1 LKIYKVGGDKVPL
14 YRYICENCGNE
25 KVILHGMNETLDV
38 ICEECNS
45 VMKRTIGRV
54 GIIFKGEGFY
64 ITDSRNNKNNGKN
77 KKDKEKNKTL
87 ETENV
92 KS

>member
-1 LKIYKVGGDKVPL
+1 VPL
-14 YRYICENCGNE
+14 YRYVCENCGNE
-25 KVILHGMNETLDV
+25 KVVLHGMNETPNI
-38 ICEECNS
+38 ICEKCGS

-64 ITDSRNNKNNGKN
+64 ITDSRNGKN
-77 KKDKEKNKTL
+77 KKSEKKSESKEKAK
-87 ETENV
+87 V